1 MTQGAYLEAGRRS
14 VRAQS
19 ANACLMRARWPLC
32 LPILACCS
40 WAMAATPRSSRRH
53 RPIKPDVCNN
63 ACKESC
69 MDEVPHPLTREE
81 VRQMIDA
88 ARDRLE
94 LRREAMA
101 RDNVSA

>member
-1 MTQGAYLEAGRRS
+1 
-14 VRAQS
+14 
-19 ANACLMRARWPLC
+19 
-32 LPILACCS
+32 
-40 WAMAATPRSSRRH
+40 
-53 RPIKPDVCNN
+53 
-63 ACKESC
+63 

-101 RDNVSA
+101 RDNVSAPARVHLRDRESVSDWYAPTTPLSPGVDQGKTSGKDLGEGY